1 MELCVEDELGKQD
14 ILNCFEIF
22 REPGIKLTSF

>member
-22 REPGIKLTSF
+22 PEPGIKLTSF